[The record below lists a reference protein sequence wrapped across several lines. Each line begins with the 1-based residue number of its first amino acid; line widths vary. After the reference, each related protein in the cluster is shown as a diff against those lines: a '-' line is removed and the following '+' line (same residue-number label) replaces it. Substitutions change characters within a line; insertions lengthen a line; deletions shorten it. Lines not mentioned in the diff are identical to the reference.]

1 MLKKRIFLILWICF
15 GLAIITP
22 SIILYLISIDVFG
35 KLPTTD
41 KLENPDA
48 ALATEVYSADGV
60 LLGKYFNENRTPT
73 DFDHINKNLI
83 NALVATEDAR
93 YYDHAGIDFTG
104 LSRAVIKIG
113 HAGGASTITQ
123 QLAKNLFGRPHF
135 KHSWQVLFQKMKEWV
150 IAVRLEK
157 FYTKEE
163 IIAMYLNTV
172 DFGRNAFGI
181 KSASSTYFNTTP
193 AELTIPE
200 SAMLVGLLKGP
211 SQYSPITHPKNALNR
226 RNTVIGQMFKYD
238 YINQSQFDRNKKE
251 PILLDMHADSHDEGQ
266 ATYFREYIKSIAKK
280 VAEDNNLDLY
290 SDGLKIY
297 TTLDS
302 RMQKYAEEAAYKH
315 LKDMQVKLNKQYAKK
330 HPWDDNPEIIDLSVK
345 RSERY
350 AALKEEGISQL
361 KINSIF
367 NTPVRMK
374 LFAYQGTKDTM
385 MSPLD
390 SIKYYKYF
398 LQTGFLALEPGSGN
412 VKAWVGGVDF
422 KFFKYDHVNPIA
434 RRQVGSTFKPFVYAT
449 AISNKFS
456 PCEEV
461 PNLPVVFEKYNNW
474 QPKNADDLEKVGQK
488 YTLKQ
493 GLAKS
498 INTIT
503 AWVMKQV
510 GIDPVVK
517 MAHKMGITSDLM
529 PVPSLCL
536 GTTDLS
542 VYEMVAAYN
551 TFNSKGIYSEP
562 VVITRI
568 EDKNGHVLKSNFD
581 HKTEEAL
588 DEKSD
593 YVMINMLKG
602 VVDGGTGYGL
612 RYQYKLDAPMA
623 GKTGTTQS
631 QSDAWFI
638 GMVPQLTAGAWV
650 GCDDR
655 AVHFNNMHEG
665 QGASLALPIF
675 AYFMQKVYE
684 DKSLKFKK
692 DDWERPK
699 DGLDIE
705 LDCSKYQGSNGDNSE
720 PERPY

>member
-1 MLKKRIFLILWICF
+1 M
-15 GLAIITP
+15 
-22 SIILYLISIDVFG
+22 
-35 KLPTTD
+35 
-41 KLENPDA
+41 
-48 ALATEVYSADGV
+48 
-60 LLGKYFNENRTPT
+60 
-73 DFDHINKNLI
+73 
-83 NALVATEDAR
+83 
-93 YYDHAGIDFTG
+93 
-104 LSRAVIKIG
+104 
-113 HAGGASTITQ
+113 
-123 QLAKNLFGRPHF
+123 
-135 KHSWQVLFQKMKEWV
+135 
-150 IAVRLEK
+150 
-157 FYTKEE
+157 
-163 IIAMYLNTV
+163 
-172 DFGRNAFGI
+172 
-181 KSASSTYFNTTP
+181 
-193 AELTIPE
+193 
-200 SAMLVGLLKGP
+200 
-211 SQYSPITHPKNALNR
+211 
-226 RNTVIGQMFKYD
+226 
-238 YINQSQFDRNKKE
+238 
-251 PILLDMHADSHDEGQ
+251 
-266 ATYFREYIKSIAKK
+266 
-280 VAEDNNLDLY
+280 AEDNNLDLY

-474 QPKNADDLEKVGQK
+474 QPKNADDLEKVCQK